1 VTEDIAVVGLR
12 EPCPCG
18 SGKRYK
24 ACHGKA
30 RNREAVAHVSR
41 PFEGLAS
48 ECDWVAFRE
57 IVPAATAPLTLR
69 DETDRRIILTTVLP
83 LAWPALVRDNGDIYL
98 ALQVTTGSGDPSRD
112 AADALLRA
120 LESEPGTPVPPAG
133 LPGPGPRLQDLIADV
148 PLEVTIHE
156 DFDYWMADEASADA
170 PGVRDSL
177 ERANSKV
184 MPTVRLES
192 VDAAYWVQM
201 GDKVFL
207 RWVMPQPEEKL
218 LDALARLHAA
228 GASSLVG
235 VPSRFVGSFRADG
248 LLVPVWELTEGTGA
262 ADTESAAAE
271 FGQRLSA
278 AMASIEPLTSQERRA
293 RAGLQNRQ
301 ITLR

>member
-1 VTEDIAVVGLR
+1 MTEDIPVVGLR

-41 PFEGLAS
+41 PFEGLVG

-69 DETDRRIILTTVLP
+69 DETDRRIVLTTVLP

-120 LESEPGTPVPPAG
+120 LESEPGTPVPPVG

-156 DFDYWMADEASADA
+156 DFDYWMADEASAEA

-228 GASSLVG
+228 GGSALVG

-271 FGQRLSA
+271 FGQRLSV
-278 AMASIEPLTSQERRA
+278 AMASTEPLTSDERRA

-301 ITLR
+301 VTLR

>member
-41 PFEGLAS
+41 PFEDLAS

-120 LESEPGTPVPPAG
+120 LESDPGTPVPPAG

-148 PLEVTIHE
+148 PLDVTIHE

-228 GASSLVG
+228 GGSSLVG

-262 ADTESAAAE
+262 ADTESGAAE
-271 FGQRLSA
+271 FGRRLSA
-278 AMASIEPLTSQERRA
+278 AMASTEPLTSQERRA